1 MESNIYNLLHS
12 KFNPYHIFPFLWLKG
27 ESEQVLREHI
37 RILDEANIKS
47 FCIESRPHPDYLGQG
62 WWQELDVI
70 FSEAEKRNMK
80 VWLFDDSHCPSGAAG
95 SAFEDKPLRLYRQS
109 IIKRTVYCTETKT
122 TRFNLAEFL
131 QAPVWEP
138 NDFEK
143 GVFEVYPP
151 LHFDDDKLFAAVAV
165 RSGGKDERDIVDLTE
180 QLASETLV
188 FEPPEVGEWKI
199 HLCYLTRNC
208 GGQRNYA
215 NMMSYESCKVL
226 IDTVYEAH
234 YARYKKYFGNV
245 IAGFF
250 SDEPMIGNGH
260 LYEYGV
266 RTPDMQDQ
274 AWSAELENALKIK
287 WGERFNRYLPFLWE
301 EQFSDELQAKV
312 RYDYM
317 DTLSRLVSGAFSLQI
332 GKWCNRHGVEY
343 IGHLIEDNNQ
353 DTRTGNGL
361 AHFFRAQAGQN
372 MSGIDDI
379 GGQVLPQGEYE
390 TQGRNGLFYHFVL
403 GKLGSSAAAIDVK
416 KNGRAMCEIFG
427 NYGWSEGV
435 RLEKYLLDH
444 FLVRGINRFIPHA
457 LSMAQFPDPDCPP
470 HFYAHGNDPQWRH
483 FAALM
488 QYANRMC
495 ELFDGKN
502 DVPVAVLYR
511 AESEWMGDYTPPEET
526 VSLLA
531 KAQID
536 YDFIPADVFSDNSYK
551 TELDKS
557 LKVGLRSYRVLAIPA
572 ADYLTEQ
579 TLMAAKELHEKGCKV
594 LFLDKFPKGV
604 YDGENIKPFQ
614 SYEFSLIETRNLIS
628 VIRQSINTVECMP
641 QCADLRC
648 MHNVSGGSAYLFVN
662 EGTEP
667 YCGKIRVWDTGKCF
681 RYDAWKNVAETVK
694 FYSEKNSTVLEL
706 TVEPLHSVVIVFGDS
721 PTELQ
726 EPLLSADILWN
737 DGWQRSVCSA
747 KQYPHFYGHQAIN
760 LPDNEFAKNNPAF
773 SGFIR
778 YEKHIV
784 GDKLACL
791 EITDAYE
798 GVEVFVNGNSLG
810 LQVVPPFRYDLENRL
825 NEGDNVIAIEVAT
838 TLERQVA
845 ALCGKKNRAT
855 ITTPM
860 GICGSVR
867 VAMMPD
873 NTA

>member
-403 GKLGSSAAAIDVK
+403 GKLGSSAAGIDIR

-427 NYGWSEGV
+427 NYGWGEGV

-444 FLVRGINRFIPHA
+444 FLVRGVNRFIPHA
-457 LSMAQFPDPDCPP
+457 VSMAEFPDSDCPP
-470 HFYAHGNDPQWRH
+470 HFYARGNDPQWRH
-483 FAALM
+483 FGALM

-536 YDFIPADVFSDNSYK
+536 YDFVPSDVFAGEYHA
-551 TELDKS
+551 ELGEC
-557 LKVGLRSYRVLAIPA
+557 LKVGLRSYRVFVIPA
-572 ADYLTEQ
+572 ADYITEQ
-579 TLMAAKELHEKGCKV
+579 TYTAAKILHGNGCKV

-604 YDGENIKPFQ
+604 YDGENMKPFQ
-614 SYEFSLIETRNLIS
+614 SYDFSLIETKNLVS
-628 VIRQSINTVECMP
+628 AIRQSINTVECMP

-662 EGTEP
+662 EGKEL
-667 YCGKIRVWDTGKCF
+667 YCGKIRVPDTGNCY
-681 RYDAWKNVAETVK
+681 RYNAWQNRAEKVSFISDAGG
-694 FYSEKNSTVLEL
+694 TVLDL
-706 TVEPLHSVVIVFGDS
+706 TIEPLHSTVIVFGES
-721 PTELQ
+721 PI
-726 EPLLSADILWN
+726 PLYTPLMPADTLWN
-737 DGWQRSVCSA
+737 EGWTRSMCAA
-747 KQYPHFYGHQAIN
+747 KQYPNFREQREVT
-760 LPDNEFAKNNPAF
+760 LPDTELPNRYPDF
-773 SGFIR
+773 SGVIR
-778 YEKHIV
+778 YEKHIS
-784 GDKLACL
+784 GKRLRSL
-791 EITDAYE
+791 EISDAYE
-798 GVEVFVNGNSLG
+798 GVEVFVNGKSLG
-810 LQVVPPFRYDLENRL
+810 IQVVPPFRYDLENRL

-860 GICGSVR
+860 GINGSVR
-867 VAMMPD
+867 VGIMPD
-873 NTA
+873 DTA